1 MRLLSCFPITP
12 GVGRAGLSRSVC
24 TRPALSASIIWAT
37 MCMNGAAIGTTPATT
52 AVLPTEIR
60 KGLPTLAAEPREV
73 APGATTSKLPA
84 RQRDRVFRSEER
96 RVGKEW
102 RDAGGAEQ
110 VKNKE

>member
-1 MRLLSCFPITP
+1 
-12 GVGRAGLSRSVC
+12 
-24 TRPALSASIIWAT
+24 

-84 RQRDRVFRSEER
+84 RQRDRVFCQSSNTPTTVSES
-96 RVGKEW
+96 
-102 RDAGGAEQ
+102 RDP
-110 VKNKE
+110 